1 MDNNALEIFK
11 EAQKQA
17 FKFFGYLFSLM
28 CILFGIII
36 YVMLDKS
43 QISEITVDA
52 DARDSIVKQEVN
64 NNGKS
69 KN

>member
-43 QISEITVDA
+43 QISEITVSMSS
-52 DARDSIVKQEVN
+52 SITI
-64 NNGKS
+64 NGCGCGF
-69 KN
+69 